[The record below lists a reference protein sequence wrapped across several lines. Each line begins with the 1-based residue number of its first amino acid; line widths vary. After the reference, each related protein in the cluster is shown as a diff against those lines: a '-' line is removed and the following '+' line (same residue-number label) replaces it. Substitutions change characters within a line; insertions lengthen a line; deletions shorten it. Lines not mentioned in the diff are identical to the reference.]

1 MEKAAGCNPVLTF
14 GGRMKPW
21 VTLTIL
27 TVAAVAAGLYFGWS
41 SLAAVGL
48 TGVIVSLVPCLVMCA
63 AGICMSRMGG
73 NKEAADK
80 AP

>member
-1 MEKAAGCNPVLTF
+1 MEKAPGCNPVLSL
-14 GGRMKPW
+14 GGRVKPW

-27 TVAAVAAGLYFGWS
+27 AVAAAAAGLYFGWS

-48 TGVIVSLVPCLVMCA
+48 TGVIVSLLPCLVMCA
-63 AGICMSRMGG
+63 AGLCMSRMGG
-73 NKEAADK
+73 KKESADK